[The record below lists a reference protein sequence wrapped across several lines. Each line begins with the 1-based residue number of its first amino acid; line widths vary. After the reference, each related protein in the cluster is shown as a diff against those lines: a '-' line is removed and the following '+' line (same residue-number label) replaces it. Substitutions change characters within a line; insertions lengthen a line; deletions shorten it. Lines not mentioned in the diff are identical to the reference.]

1 MPIHINLLAESQ
13 AAEEMRRHDPVK
25 RATFIGGSLVLLALL
40 WSGVVEINV
49 VLARESLAATQTEI
63 ASKTNTFLKVE
74 MEQRQA
80 YQDRFKLTALQK
92 LQAARFLQGN
102 LLNAL
107 QQATVDGVQ
116 LTRLRLDQSYIV
128 MAASGE
134 KTNNDRISE
143 KIVLHLSAKD
153 SSANPGDQV
162 NKFQTTIAKQPYFE
176 AMLSKTNAVHLAGS
190 PSALQTDASNPYV
203 TFMLDCYFPD
213 QIR

>member
-1 MPIHINLLAESQ
+1 MPIHINLLAEAQ

-25 RATFIGGSLVLLALL
+25 RATFIGASLVVLALL
-40 WSGVVEINV
+40 WSGIVEINV
-49 VLARESLAATQTEI
+49 VLARESLEATQTEI
-63 ASKTNTFLKVE
+63 ASKTNVFQQVQMAE
-74 MEQRQA
+74 RQA
-80 YQDRFKLTALQK
+80 GQDRFRLTALQK

-116 LTRLRLDQSYIV
+116 LTRLRLDQSYSV
-128 MAASGE
+128 MAVSGA
-134 KTNNDRISE
+134 KTNNEHIRE
-143 KIVLHLSAKD
+143 KIVLHLNAKD

-176 AMLSKTNAVHLAGS
+176 AMLSKTNAVQLAGS

>member
-1 MPIHINLLAESQ
+1 MPIHINLLAEAQ

-25 RATFIGGSLVLLALL
+25 RATFIGGSLVLLALV

-49 VLARESLAATQTEI
+49 VLAREGLAATQTDV
-63 ASKTNTFLKVE
+63 ASKTNAFQQVQ
-74 MEQRQA
+74 MEERQA
-80 YQDRFKLTALQK
+80 IQGKLKLTALQK

-116 LTRLRLDQSYIV
+116 LTRLRLDQSYTV
-128 MAASGE
+128 MAASGD
-134 KTNNDRISE
+134 KTNNNHIKE
-143 KIVLHLSAKD
+143 KIVLHLNAKD

-162 NKFQTTIAKQPYFE
+162 NKFQTAIAKQPYFE
-176 AMLSKTNAVHLAGS
+176 AMLSKTNAVQLAGS
-190 PSALQTDASNPYV
+190 PSALQTDASSPYV
-203 TFMLDCYFPD
+203 TFLLDCYFPD